1 MKKITKSL
9 APIGKEEFK
18 DNIIA
23 EEGLKREKV
32 KIENRVFARKLRR
45 FWSKDSQAATIALLE
60 HGTPEDKKKAQRL
73 IKRVLVAQKVDI
85 KQIKKDKNAQLQTQ
99 EGYKA
104 ITGALNILDRI
115 LRDYS
120 MTKPLY
126 TNWLE
131 KVFPTSTGIAAR
143 LIYETEGRTFPS
155 RSHLEK
161 RFLMHTVNGRAARR
175 VKGQSFE
182 GDPKRK
188 ALVYMIGR
196 CLIMKKVDPYY
207 NLAIQIKNNAPRY
220 ADYLERNFRARDRAT
235 AKKKNPKTFI
245 PSSWNLAQRKI
256 GKLFLDHL
264 WDILWTIQNPEKL
277 IPRPMHAREAPL
289 EDDQIITPPSSGLS
303 IASYMSKEDSLKYY
317 RGLSR

>member
-131 KVFPTSTGIAAR
+131 KVFPNIDR
-143 LIYETEGRTFPS
+143 
-155 RSHLEK
+155 
-161 RFLMHTVNGRAARR
+161 N
-175 VKGQSFE
+175 
-182 GDPKRK
+182 
-188 ALVYMIGR
+188 R
-196 CLIMKKVDPYY
+196 C
-207 NLAIQIKNNAPRY
+207 
-220 ADYLERNFRARDRAT
+220 
-235 AKKKNPKTFI
+235 
-245 PSSWNLAQRKI
+245 
-256 GKLFLDHL
+256 
-264 WDILWTIQNPEKL
+264 
-277 IPRPMHAREAPL
+277 
-289 EDDQIITPPSSGLS
+289 
-303 IASYMSKEDSLKYY
+303 
-317 RGLSR
+317 